1 MKGLNLDEKFCALK
15 EFASD
20 DIADALMKLNVPY
33 GGFLPDIV
41 MYGPERQ
48 AGNTKLIGPAY
59 TIKTVLRTD
68 TTSPRPKQHFA
79 DAAPPGSV
87 VFVSVPP
94 NTVNAAWGGLMTAR
108 VKAKGAN
115 GIVVDG
121 RIRDLAEIREEGIPA
136 FAKGTSSLS
145 AKDFIRPTALNHP
158 VTLNGN
164 YDPPIVIR
172 PGDIIFG
179 DLDGVI
185 CIPRRLLDTVI
196 EMCKVNK
203 KIDAG
208 LKEQVK
214 KGISLVEIFA
224 MYRIKW
230 AKDDDDHPASW
241 GS

>member
-1 MKGLNLDEKFCALK
+1 MRRLNLDEEFNALK

-20 DIADALMKLNVPY
+20 DITDGLIKLNVPY

-41 MYGPERQ
+41 MYGPEKQ
-48 AGNTKLIGPAY
+48 AGNTKLVGPAY
-59 TIKTVLRTD
+59 TIK
-68 TTSPRPKQHFA
+68 A
-79 DAAPPGSV
+79 DAVPPGSV
-87 VFVSVPP
+87 VFVSAP
-94 NTVNAAWGGLMTAR
+94 NTVSAAWGRLMTAR
-108 VKAKGAN
+108 IKAKGAN

-121 RIRDLAEIREEGIPA
+121 RIRDLAEIREEG
-136 FAKGTSSLS
+136 TSSLS
-145 AKDFIRPTALNHP
+145 AKDYIRPTASNHP

-179 DLDGVI
+179 DLDGVV
-185 CIPRRLLDTVI
+185 CIPRRLLDKVV
-196 EMCKVNK
+196 EMCKANT
-203 KIDAG
+203 KIDGG

-224 MYRIKW
+224 MHRITCGKE
-230 AKDDDDHPASW
+230 DDDHPASW

>member
-1 MKGLNLDEKFCALK
+1 MRRLNLDEEFNALK

-20 DIADALMKLNVPY
+20 DITDGLIKLNVPY

-41 MYGPERQ
+41 MYGPEKQ
-48 AGNTKLIGPAY
+48 AGNTKLVGPAY
-59 TIKTVLRTD
+59 TIKTILRTD
-68 TTSPRPKQHFA
+68 TISPKPKQHFA
-79 DAAPPGSV
+79 DAVPPGSV
-87 VFVSVPP
+87 VFVSAP
-94 NTVNAAWGGLMTAR
+94 NTVSAAWGRLMTAR
-108 VKAKGAN
+108 IKAKGAN

-145 AKDFIRPTALNHP
+145 AKDYIRPTASNHP

-179 DLDGVI
+179 DLDGVV
-185 CIPRRLLDTVI
+185 CIPRRLLDKVV
-196 EMCKVNK
+196 EMCKANT
-203 KIDAG
+203 KIDGG

-224 MYRIKW
+224 MHRITCGKE
-230 AKDDDDHPASW
+230 DDDHPASW